1 MFRCETYFLEYL
13 IILFLFIFFTYYSP
27 PFREGPGVGLLLY
40 LFQCQLHDLL
50 HRQFRLLLQNLY
62 NDLLRRGWREA

>member
-27 PFREGPGVGLLLY
+27 PFREGPGVGLY
-40 LFQCQLHDLL
+40 FIC
-50 HRQFRLLLQNLY
+50 FSASFTTCST
-62 NDLLRRGWREA
+62 GSSGCS